1 MRNKYKLIDAIQ
13 LGSYARKDIKPSII
27 VNPVGDYRP
36 GDLLDANSIVQYV
49 RTHGGSGGGGGLDP
63 EAMWEELGTNDPSNK
78 IDNSHLDLTN
88 ILSAYALKDG
98 DILTADQIATI
109 IDNKFTAILNAA

>member
-63 EAMWEELGTNDPSNK
+63 EAMWEELGTNDSSNK

-109 IDNKFTAILNAA
+109 IDNKFTAILNVA